1 MAPLPSYVNED
12 GEYNNVAASYVK
24 GSVIFNQSD
33 DKDSAWEFLKWW
45 TSKETQIS
53 FGTEIETVLG
63 VAARHASATEEAIY
77 ELPWPSHDIEQLKKQ
92 RESLQGV
99 PQVPGGYMTAR
110 EVEYAFR
117 EVINN
122 GSNPR
127 ETLYDYIEK
136 IDSELT
142 LKRKELGIE

>member
-1 MAPLPSYVNED
+1 
-12 GEYNNVAASYVK
+12 
-24 GSVIFNQSD
+24 
-33 DKDSAWEFLKWW
+33 
-45 TSKETQIS
+45 
-53 FGTEIETVLG
+53 
-63 VAARHASATEEAIY
+63 
-77 ELPWPSHDIEQLKKQ
+77 
-92 RESLQGV
+92 
-99 PQVPGGYMTAR
+99 MTAR

-142 LKRKELGIE
+142 LKRKEFGIE